1 MSRVRANGEGTI
13 GKRKS
18 DGRWFA
24 TVPIGRDA
32 DGRVRRRTEYARTK
46 AEAAE
51 KLARMR
57 SSVID
62 GTMVQPTRQR
72 LAQYLDRWLR
82 DSSRPSTSKNTYR
95 LYESLIRIHI
105 NPRIG
110 GVRLSNVG
118 PQHVQA
124 LMAEMERG
132 GASPRVRQLT
142 LGLLRNALS
151 RAVKWNLV
159 ARNPCLVVDR
169 PRVPRHEA
177 RVLTQE
183 QVRVL
188 FDAAS
193 GDRLEALYVLAVATG
208 LRQGELLGLQWG
220 DIDFGRRSLTVRR
233 QLIECGAPPELS
245 ELKTP
250 RSRRRVDLP
259 ALAVEALSEHRRR
272 LGALPHPVNLVF
284 TDTLGGPIRKS
295 NLLRRSFRPLLERAG
310 LPRIRFHDLRHTSAT
325 LLLAAGVHPKVVQER
340 LGHSTISLTLDTYS
354 HAVPTMQRDA
364 ADRMD
369 GLIG

>member
-1 MSRVRANGEGTI
+1 MGKSRRANGEGTI

-72 LAQYLDRWLR
+72 LAQYLDRWLL

-95 LYESLIRIHI
+95 LYESVIRIHI

-169 PRVPRHEA
+169 PPAGLSSGWALEEMGRTDFSILEKSSVHGGNARTVKVGDFRYDTGPHRFHARHPEATRQITELMGADIHEA
-177 RVLTQE
+177 FAPARIYWE
-183 QVRVL
+183 GR
-188 FDAAS
+188 F
-193 GDRLEALYVLAVATG
+193 
-208 LRQGELLGLQWG
+208 
-220 DIDFGRRSLTVRR
+220 IDFPLRPM
-233 QLIECGAPPELS
+233 QI
-245 ELKTP
+245 LK
-250 RSRRRVDLP
+250 
-259 ALAVEALSEHRRR
+259 
-272 LGALPHPVNLVF
+272 N
-284 TDTLGGPIRKS
+284 GGI
-295 NLLRRSFRPLLERAG
+295 G
-310 LPRIRFHDLRHTSAT
+310 Y
-325 LLLAAGVHPKVVQER
+325 AAK
-340 LGHSTISLTLDTYS
+340 
-354 HAVPTMQRDA
+354 AA
-364 ADRMD
+364 ADLMTAVTAGSRPVS
-369 GLIG
+369 